1 MKVLTSLDLRSF
13 LDLNKNELRNAVIQV
28 LAVPPATPSTGQIY
42 YNSDSNDG
50 AVGLLVYN
58 GAAWEAVGSIDGIDV
73 TGPIQKSTSGG
84 TVTISISAAD
94 GANAGSMSAAHYT
107 LVNSATDANT
117 ASTVV
122 KRDASGNFTAATVS
136 ATTVSISGPVTNATD
151 AATKAYVD
159 GVASGLDVKASV
171 RVATTANVALATAL
185 ENGDAIDGITLATGD
200 RVLVKNQS
208 TGSENGIYVVQV
220 SGAAVRADDAN
231 VGAEVTPGLFTFVE
245 EGTANGNAGFV
256 LTTDA
261 PITLGSTALVFTQF
275 SGSGAVTGGAGL
287 TLTGT
292 DLAVNVDDSTIEI
305 ASDILRV
312 KDAGVTAAKLATS
325 AVDVS
330 TSTVTGT
337 LPVTKGGTGATTAS
351 DNTVFAG
358 PATGGPS
365 APSFR
370 ALAASDIPSHSTDK
384 LTSGTL
390 GVARG
395 GTGATTFT
403 AGIVKSTGGTDALTT
418 GSTVSL
424 TTEVSGTLPVANGGT
439 GATTLTSN
447 GVIIGAG
454 TGALAATTAGTA
466 NQVLRIPGA
475 GGAPAFGAVDVS
487 SASAVTG
494 ALAIT
499 NGGTGQTTAAAALAA
514 LGGTRKYSA
523 LVGDPANYAGGPRS
537 SITVTHNLNTKDVA
551 VEVYEVASPYQK
563 VYPDIVHATVDTT
576 DFVFSA
582 APSEDAYKVV
592 IIG

>member
-1 MKVLTSLDLRSF
+1 MKVLTSLDVRSF
-13 LDLNKNELRNAVIQV
+13 LDLNKNELRNAVVQV
-28 LAVPPATPSTGQIY
+28 LAAPPSTPVTGQIY

-50 AVGLLVYN
+50 AVGLLVYS
-58 GAAWEAVGSIDGIDV
+58 GSAWEAVGSIDGIDV
-73 TGPIQKSTSGG
+73 TGPIEKSTSGG
-84 TVTISISAAD
+84 TVTISIRAASSSVS
-94 GANAGSMSAAHYT
+94 GSMSAAHFT
-107 LVNSATDANT
+107 LVDGATDANT

-122 KRDASGNFTAATVS
+122 KRDASGNFTAGTVS
-136 ATTVSISGPVTNATD
+136 ATSVSISGSVTNATD

-185 ENGDAIDGITLATGD
+185 ENGDAIDGITLATGN

-208 TGSENGIYVVQV
+208 TGSENGIYVVQS
-220 SGAAVRADDAN
+220 SGAAVRATDADAS
-231 VGAEVTPGLFTFVE
+231 VEVTAGLFTFVE
-245 EGTANGNAGFV
+245 EGTTNGNTGWV
-256 LTTDA
+256 LTTDN
-261 PITLGSTALVFTQF
+261 PVTLGTTALVFSQF
-275 SGSGAVTGGAGL
+275 SGAAGVTGGDGL

-292 DLAVNVDDSTIEI
+292 DLSVNVDASTIEI

-312 KDAGVTAAKLATS
+312 KDAGITSAKLATS
-325 AVDVS
+325 AVDLS
-330 TSTVTGT
+330 TTTATGT
-337 LPVTKGGTGATTAS
+337 LPVAKGGTGATTAS
-351 DNTVFAG
+351 DNYVFAG
-358 PATGGPS
+358 PVTGGPS

-395 GTGATTFT
+395 GTGAATFT

-466 NQVLRIPGA
+466 NQVLRVPSG

-514 LGGTRKYSA
+514 LGGTRKHAALIGDGSA
-523 LVGDPANYAGGPRS
+523 TT
-537 SITVTHNLNTKDVA
+537 ITVTHNLNTKDVA

-576 DFVFSA
+576 DFVFA
-582 APSEDAYKVV
+582 QAPGNDAYRAV